1 MKPVFNV
8 GFSGNKQDLEQLL
21 GASNRIDSVYTGG
34 LEKMIAG
41 GRPQYCSSLNEIE
54 EFVDVAS
61 KKNVTFE
68 VALNAPCG
76 IENTTDHIYWKKIRD
91 YLKDLESIGVSGII
105 ASHPFIMSEVK
116 DSTNMQ
122 LTASTICEIQS
133 CRSAIYYENIGADV
147 LVPSMNCNY
156 NIDLLSAMKKALKRS
171 RIRLMVNEHCLG
183 DCPWRRFHHNHYAHS
198 SNAFDYHLKCKKV
211 YWNNP
216 HLLLTNSVIR
226 PEDLYHYENITNEFK
241 IVGRQVST
249 DVLVDV
255 IRAYDAEQYDGNYID
270 LFDITMAKK
279 YFIDNKSLDQLFYNK
294 SKCRN
299 YCHNCIKCKEIYS
312 IAQLKNFK

>member
-8 GFSGNKQDLEQLL
+8 GFSGNKQDLERLL
-21 GASNRIDSVYTGG
+21 GVGNQIHSVYTGG
-34 LEKMIAG
+34 LEMMIAG

-54 EFVDVAS
+54 DLVNIAS
-61 KKNVTFE
+61 QKKIAFE
-68 VALNAPCG
+68 IALNSPCG
-76 IENTTDHIYWKKIRD
+76 IENTTNHIYWKKIRD
-91 YLKDLESIGVSGII
+91 YLKDLEEIGVSGII

-116 DSTNMQ
+116 ANTNMQ

-133 CRSAIYYENIGADV
+133 CRSAIYYENLGADV

-156 NIDLLSAMKKALKRS
+156 NIDLLLDMKKALKRAK
-171 RIRLMVNEHCLG
+171 IRLMVNEHCLG

-216 HLLLTNSVIR
+216 YLLLTNSVIR
-226 PEDLYHYENITNEFK
+226 PEDLHHYEQITNDFK
-241 IVGRQVST
+241 IVGRQVPIEALAN
-249 DVLVDV
+249 VVC
-255 IRAYDAEQYDGNYID
+255 AYEAEQYDGNYIE

-279 YFIDNKSLDQLFYNK
+279 YFIDNQYLDQLFYNK
-294 SKCRN
+294 SKCTCK
-299 YCHNCIKCKEIYS
+299 CHNCKKCKEMYS
-312 IAQLKNFK
+312 MAQSKEYK